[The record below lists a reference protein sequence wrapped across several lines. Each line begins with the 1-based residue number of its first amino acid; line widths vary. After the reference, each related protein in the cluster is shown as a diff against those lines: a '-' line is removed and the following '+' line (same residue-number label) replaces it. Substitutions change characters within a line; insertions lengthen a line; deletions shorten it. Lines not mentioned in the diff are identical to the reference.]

1 MPGHGLERQPPR
13 AAPEVLV
20 AAGLG
25 LIGSAIWT
33 SREAV

>member
-1 MPGHGLERQPPR
+1 LGVVLSGSCCGWHLK
-13 AAPEVLV
+13 VLV

-25 LIGSAIWT
+25 FIGPMIWT